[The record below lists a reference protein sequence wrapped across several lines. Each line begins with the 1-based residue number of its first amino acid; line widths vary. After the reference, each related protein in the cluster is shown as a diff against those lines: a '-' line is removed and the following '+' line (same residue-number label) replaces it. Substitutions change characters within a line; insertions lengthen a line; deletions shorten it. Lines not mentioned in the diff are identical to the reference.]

1 MAQSTNWEKADV
13 LKQVEQSGT
22 AEPGLQV
29 FLDADV
35 PRSEMDAL
43 AREIVE
49 AAGGAGAPGASIGP
63 ISRIAKSFAVHGD
76 VSVLRR
82 IAEDSRVRAILPTA
96 VDDVLPEPRRGS

>member
-1 MAQSTNWEKADV
+1 MVQATNWEKADV
-13 LKQVEQSGT
+13 LKQVERSGT

-35 PRSEMDAL
+35 PQSEMDAM
-43 AREIVE
+43 AREIVD
-49 AAGGAGAPGASIGP
+49 AAGGGPAASIGP

-76 VSVLRR
+76 VSLLRR